1 MMGAAPT
8 PVNPGERHM
17 TRLLAALALVAA
29 LGAYSANAAD
39 PKLPDVKAFD
49 KSVIDSL
56 REVHNKGA
64 DLYNTSND
72 HAAAYR
78 LYQGA
83 LEAVRPLLA
92 HRPDAQKMIDSGLAA
107 AAKEGDTD
115 RKAFVLHET
124 IENVRKELKVANGFE
139 NAPGKKPEEKKPDD
153 KKPTGKKEEKK
164 PEGKKSEEKKPAD
177 KKEVSPMPKAKGEA
191 GSGGRVTVA
200 GKPLA
205 AGEVSAVSTTLPV
218 PRVFTSAVKDG
229 AFRFG
234 EAIPAGRYRA
244 IVTGE
249 GVPEKYHL
257 VTTSGLV
264 LEFASSPANIDLDLK

>member
-1 MMGAAPT
+1 MK
-8 PVNPGERHM
+8 
-17 TRLLAALALVAA
+17 RLLAALALVAA
-29 LGAYSANAAD
+29 LGACSARAAD

-49 KSVIDSL
+49 KAVIDSL

-72 HAAAYR
+72 HAAAFR

-139 NAPGKKPEEKKPDD
+139 NAPAKKPEEKKP
-153 KKPTGKKEEKK
+153 EEKK
-164 PEGKKSEEKKPAD
+164 PVEKKPVDKKPEEKNPPAKKPEEKKP
-177 KKEVSPMPKAKGEA
+177 EVSPMPKAKGDA
-191 GSGGRVTVA
+191 GSGGKVTVA

-205 AGEVSAVSTTLPV
+205 AGEVAAVSTTLPV
-218 PRVFTSAVKDG
+218 PRVFTTPVKDG
-229 AFRFG
+229 AFRFA

-249 GVPEKYHL
+249 GVPPKYHL

-264 LEFASSPANIDLDLK
+264 LEFASAPANIDLDLK

>member
-1 MMGAAPT
+1 MM
-8 PVNPGERHM
+8 
-17 TRLLAALALVAA
+17 RLLAALALVAA
-29 LGAYSANAAD
+29 LGACSARAAD

-49 KSVIDSL
+49 KAVIDSL

-139 NAPGKKPEEKKPDD
+139 NAPAKKPVEKKPEE
-153 KKPTGKKEEKK
+153 
-164 PEGKKSEEKKPAD
+164 KKSEEKKPAEKKPD
-177 KKEVSPMPKAKGEA
+177 EKKEVSPMPKAKGDA

-205 AGEVSAVSTTLPV
+205 AGEVMAVSTTLAV
-218 PRVFTSAVKDG
+218 PRVFTTPVKDG
-229 AFRFG
+229 AFRFA

-257 VTTSGLV
+257 VTTSPLV
-264 LEFASSPANIDLDLK
+264 LEFANSPANIDLDLK

>member
-1 MMGAAPT
+1 MK
-8 PVNPGERHM
+8 
-17 TRLLAALALVAA
+17 RLLAALALVAA
-29 LGAYSANAAD
+29 LGACSARAAD

-49 KSVIDSL
+49 KAVIDSL
-56 REVHNKGA
+56 REVHNRGA

-139 NAPGKKPEEKKPDD
+139 NAPAKKPAE
-153 KKPTGKKEEKK
+153 KKEEKK
-164 PEGKKSEEKKPAD
+164 PEAKKSEEKKPAD
-177 KKEVSPMPKAKGEA
+177 KQPEGKKPEVSPMPKAKGGDA
-191 GSGGRVTVA
+191 GSGGKVTVA

-205 AGEVSAVSTTLPV
+205 AGEVTAVSTTLPV
-218 PRVFTSAVKDG
+218 PRVFTTPVKDG
-229 AFRFG
+229 AFRFA

-249 GVPEKYHL
+249 GVPAKYHL

-264 LEFASSPANIDLDLK
+264 LEFASAPANIDLDLK